1 MLDWRI
7 GQARI
12 IDGSGTPWFRGD
24 VGIRDGR
31 IAAIG
36 DLKGARATR
45 ELDAG
50 DRCLAPGFIDAHT
63 HSDFSLPTFPRGESR
78 ISQGVTTEVGGNCG
92 FAPFPVDPDRLDLL
106 RDSSSFIASS
116 LSWEWRSAA
125 DFLRHL
131 ESKPL
136 SLNFIPLVAHGAVRV
151 AVMGFDR
158 RPPSAAEMERMQAL
172 VAEAMEAGAAGISS
186 GLAYAPGIFAAT
198 EELVELCRVVARYGG
213 IYATHMRDQEAGLL
227 DSVEESLRVGREAG
241 VPVQISHHKAMGEAY
256 WGRVKDSLARV
267 DDARAAGQ
275 DVTLDVYP
283 YTAVS
288 TTVTRFLPAWTME
301 GGVGALLDRLRTPGL
316 RAQIVQEASADRS
329 VKWGNVLVAAVRKP
343 EHAACEGMTLEALGK
358 THGKPPL
365 EAAVDLIVADGAPFP
380 IIRFIMAEED
390 VQYVLRHPAVMIGSD
405 GYAMSPALG
414 SKPHP
419 RSYGTFTRVLGEYVR
434 ERRVLSLEEAVR
446 KMTAFPAARFGL
458 WDRGLI
464 RPGQVADL
472 VLFDAETIRDIATFT
487 DPHQYSAGVEWVM
500 VGGQMVW
507 REGKDTGALTG
518 QVLRAG
524 GRGTR

>member
-1 MLDWRI
+1 
-7 GQARI
+7 
-12 IDGSGTPWFRGD
+12 
-24 VGIRDGR
+24 
-31 IAAIG
+31 
-36 DLKGARATR
+36 
-45 ELDAG
+45 
-50 DRCLAPGFIDAHT
+50 
-63 HSDFSLPTFPRGESR
+63 
-78 ISQGVTTEVGGNCG
+78 
-92 FAPFPVDPDRLDLL
+92 
-106 RDSSSFIASS
+106 
-116 LSWEWRSAA
+116 
-125 DFLRHL
+125 
-131 ESKPL
+131 
-136 SLNFIPLVAHGAVRV
+136 
-151 AVMGFDR
+151 
-158 RPPSAAEMERMQAL
+158 
-172 VAEAMEAGAAGISS
+172 
-186 GLAYAPGIFAAT
+186 
-198 EELVELCRVVARYGG
+198 VVARYGG

-267 DDARAAGQ
+267 DEARAAGQ

-288 TTVTRFLPAWTME
+288 TTVTRFLPAWTLE

-329 VKWGNVLVAAVRKP
+329 VKWGNVLVAAVRKR
-343 EHAACEGMTLEALGK
+343 EHAACEGMTLEALGEA
-358 THGKPPL
+358 HGKPPL

-405 GYAMSPALG
+405 GYSMSPALG

-487 DPHQYSAGVEWVM
+487 DPHQYSAGIEWVM

-524 GRGTR
+524 TRGTR